1 MCSKY
6 YAECRSQYEGP
17 VYIQKKRKALE
28 NAQSSIRER
37 EALIKQLKTNS
48 NNEKVLSFFVCRNP
62 VAHMVSVYNH
72 IQKMV
77 ENGLWVKIH
86 GVQNRVKKYPSW
98 QEFLGI
104 LTWPKSKLSTLLQK
118 KMQTVGFNSDIE

>member
-1 MCSKY
+1 M
-6 YAECRSQYEGP
+6 
-17 VYIQKKRKALE
+17 E

-98 QEFLGI
+98 EEFLRI